1 MASRLNLQTF
11 LEKILESRN
20 VYFQPPE
27 SVKMKYPAIVYALDD
42 IENVHADNG
51 VYSSHRHYSVT
62 IIDSDPDSEL
72 VGKVVSIPTCR
83 FERYYASENV
93 RCMTLTQNVDPE
105 VYTRLSAENYAAINA
120 YIEAPMTATC
130 LIEEKQTRGNKET
143 VTSELI
149 YYWMISYNI
158 PVEFQKWHLNRLL
171 TLIRVCNVKNSP
183 PKRRSKREM
192 WNRNAAINAAN
203 RKRFGSKG

>member
-1 MASRLNLQTF
+1 MLKITVPAVEFWDEIHEEFVYKKEQALQLEHSLVSLSKWESKWNKAF
-11 LEKILESRN
+11 LGKQEKNDEEILD
-20 VYFQPPE
+20 Y
-27 SVKMKYPAIVYALDD
+27 
-42 IENVHADNG
+42 
-51 VYSSHRHYSVT
+51 
-62 IIDSDPDSEL
+62 
-72 VGKVVSIPTCR
+72 
-83 FERYYASENV
+83 V

-130 LIEEKQTRGNKET
+130 LIEDKQTRGNKET